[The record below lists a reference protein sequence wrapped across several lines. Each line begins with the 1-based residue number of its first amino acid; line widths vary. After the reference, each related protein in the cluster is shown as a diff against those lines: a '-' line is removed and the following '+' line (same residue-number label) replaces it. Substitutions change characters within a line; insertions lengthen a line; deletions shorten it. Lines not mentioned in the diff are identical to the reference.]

1 MNRETLLQTLA
12 PLFAITFFILLIANV
27 LWGFRDGRKRGLS
40 GILVALLVT
49 CSFPLGVFIWL
60 LLRPGIPEAAK
71 FSEDPDD
78 ELKRRANAGTL

>member
-1 MNRETLLQTLA
+1 MNHEALLNYLA
-12 PLFAITFFILLIANV
+12 PVFAISLFLLLIANV

-60 LLRPGIPEAAK
+60 LLRPSIVEAPTVLD
-71 FSEDPDD
+71 DPDD